1 MDFTA
6 TNHGSIILL
15 TPVTDEANTWVNEH
29 LQVEGWQTLGTS
41 IAIEPRY
48 FDDIVEGIR
57 NDGLTID

>member
-6 TNHGSIILL
+6 SNHGSIILL
-15 TPVTDEANTWVNEH
+15 TPLTAEANTWVDEH
-29 LQVEGWQTLGTS
+29 LPEDVQTLGRS

-57 NDGLTID
+57 ADGLSIN